1 MSERIG
7 NTIPPPLRFEFGSEQ
22 GSDKLCRAV
31 LLVTADEDG
40 APRVAVLSYAEVK
53 SLDDR
58 RASVAVNAGTRTHH
72 NCERGSGALLWCVLD
87 GAAYSLRGSMK
98 NMGDASFELT
108 VEEVLRDFYPDQP
121 MMSGPMYR
129 KLKGTAE

>member
-22 GSDKLCRAV
+22 GSDKLCRAL
-31 LLVTADEDG
+31 LLVTGDDDG

-53 SLDDR
+53 AIDER
-58 RASVAVNAGTRTHH
+58 HASINVNAGTRTHH
-72 NCERGSGALLWCVLD
+72 NCERGSPAILWCVLD
-87 GAAYSLRGSMK
+87 GAAYSLRGALAK
-98 NMGDASFELT
+98 QADASFELT
-108 VEEVLRDFYPDQP
+108 VEEVLRDFYPAQP

-129 KLKGTAE
+129 KLK